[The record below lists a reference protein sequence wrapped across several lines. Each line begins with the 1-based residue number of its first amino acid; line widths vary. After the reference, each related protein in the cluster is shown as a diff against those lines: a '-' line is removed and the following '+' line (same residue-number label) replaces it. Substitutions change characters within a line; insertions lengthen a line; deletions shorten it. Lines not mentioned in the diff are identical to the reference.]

1 MRRVFVLAGVSL
13 LAACQTATQP
23 TMNTRTSDGAHALQT
38 RLAETV
44 KTCWFAGDAAFTD
57 YVYSPEINADAPR
70 ILIAPRKDPGGR
82 PVLVIEPKGATT
94 ADVYGPMLASPM
106 GARVRGDL
114 GRWLKGASDCGAA
127 QG

>member
-1 MRRVFVLAGVSL
+1 MKRAFILAGASL

-23 TMNTRTSDGAHALQT
+23 TVNPRTSDEAHALQT

-44 KTCWFAGDAAFTD
+44 KTCWFSGDPAFAG
-57 YVYSPEINADAPR
+57 YIYSPEINANAPR
-70 ILIAPRKDPGGR
+70 ILIAPKKEPGGR
-82 PVLVIEPKGATT
+82 PVLVIEPKSATT

-106 GARVRGDL
+106 GARVRADL
-114 GRWLKGASDCGAA
+114 GRWLNGANDCGTA

>member
-1 MRRVFVLAGVSL
+1 MKRAFILAGASL
-13 LAACQTATQP
+13 LAACQTTQP
-23 TMNTRTSDGAHALQT
+23 TVSTRTSDEAHALQT

-82 PVLVIEPKGATT
+82 PVLVIEPKSATM
-94 ADVYGPMLASPM
+94 ADVYGPILASPM
-106 GARVRGDL
+106 GARVRADL
-114 GRWLKGASDCGAA
+114 GRWLNGAPDCKAA

>member
-1 MRRVFVLAGVSL
+1 MKRAFILAGASL

-23 TMNTRTSDGAHALQT
+23 TVNTRTSDEAHALQT
-38 RLAETV
+38 RLAETM
-44 KTCWFAGDAAFTD
+44 KTCWFSGDSAFAG

-70 ILIAPRKDPGGR
+70 ILIAPKKEPGGR
-82 PVLVIEPKGATT
+82 PVLVIEPNSATT

-106 GARVRGDL
+106 GARVRADL
-114 GRWLKGASDCGAA
+114 GRWLNGASDCAAA